1 VVQHATY
8 RTAPELSVYQLLKHD
23 EEPDM
28 IGYKLLIFI
37 VAILITGCEALVFIG
52 ATAGLN

>member
-8 RTAPELSVYQLLKHD
+8 RTAADSSVYQLLKHD